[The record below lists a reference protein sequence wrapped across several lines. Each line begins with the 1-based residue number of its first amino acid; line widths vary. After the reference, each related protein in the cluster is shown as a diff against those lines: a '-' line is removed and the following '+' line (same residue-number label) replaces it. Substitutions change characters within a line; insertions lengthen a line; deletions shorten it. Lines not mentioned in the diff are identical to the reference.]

1 MLIVATASCKGHENV
16 ICVGL
21 PMPKPKPRRAKK
33 RAGAPARHGY
43 MSNRY
48 SVGFKDAENA
58 KVVALTSRLGIKV
71 GTWLRMIALQV
82 VDPGNVGGDEG
93 S

>member
-1 MLIVATASCKGHENV
+1 
-16 ICVGL
+16 
-21 PMPKPKPRRAKK
+21 
-33 RAGAPARHGY
+33 

-48 SVGFKDAENA
+48 SVGFKDDENA
-58 KVVALTSRLGIKV
+58 KVLAVTERLGLGV

-82 VDPGNVGGDEG
+82 VDPKAGGEG